1 MLKTIKIIEEKRISN
16 YHPLIYIT
24 DENYFTC
31 TAYTLIDLKDAFNE
45 TQFDSDN
52 PDRYKMHLDKHT
64 AKEYI
69 ENRELKADTERKQ
82 HVN

>member
-1 MLKTIKIIEEKRISN
+1 MFKTIKIIEEKKISN

-24 DENYFTC
+24 DENNFTY
-31 TAYTLIDLKDAFNE
+31 TAYTLVDFREFFNKEQFIDDE
-45 TQFDSDN
+45 S
-52 PDRYKMHLDKHT
+52 DRYKMHLERNV

-82 HVN
+82 YVN

>member
-24 DENYFTC
+24 DENYFTY
-31 TAYTLIDLKDAFNE
+31 TAYTLVDFRDSFNE
-45 TQFDSDN
+45 EQFIDDQT
-52 PDRYKMHLDKHT
+52 DRFKIFLSRDV

-69 ENRELKADTERKQ
+69 EKQGLKADTERKQ

>member
-24 DENYFTC
+24 DENYFTY
-31 TAYTLIDLKDAFNE
+31 TAYTLVDFQDSFNE
-45 TQFDSDN
+45 EQFIDDQT
-52 PDRYKMHLDKHT
+52 DRYKMFLERNV